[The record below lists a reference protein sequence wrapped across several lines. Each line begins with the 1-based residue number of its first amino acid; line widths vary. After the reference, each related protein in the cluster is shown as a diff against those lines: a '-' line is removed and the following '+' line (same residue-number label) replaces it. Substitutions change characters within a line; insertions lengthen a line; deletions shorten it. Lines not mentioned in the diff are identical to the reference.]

1 MQTLLQD
8 LRYGVRMLLKKPGF
22 TLIAVLTLALGIGA
36 NAAIFSV
43 VNAVLLRPLPF
54 DQPERIVRLWEGNPR
69 RNIEQQL
76 VAPPHLEQWR
86 GQSSSFENIGYWTGN
101 GEFNLVT
108 AEGSEKARCAYVSSD
123 LFSTLR
129 VKPLVGRTFLP
140 EEDKLE
146 GNTAA
151 ILSYEYWQ
159 RRFAADPQVIGRT
172 LTVDTFGRRVYTMV
186 GVMPPGFRFPNQT
199 EIWLPVGWD
208 GIPRQRRGPWLSVIA
223 RLKDGATLTGAQAEL
238 STIQGRIAA
247 QQPQELLS
255 SQVVVI
261 PLLEQTLGRN
271 LRSAL
276 LILWGVVACVLLIA
290 CANVANL
297 LLARAADRQK
307 EIAIRLALGGNR
319 WRMIRQL
326 LTESLLL
333 ALAGGAVGVLLAV
346 WILKLLIA
354 FNADHVPRL
363 SETRLDGW
371 SLAFTLLVACL
382 TGLLFGL
389 APAWQTTK
397 PDMPSLNA
405 ALKDSGKG
413 ATGGTQRNRLRS
425 LLVVTE
431 VALSLMLLVGAGLMI
446 RSFAQMTRVDRGF
459 QPEHLLTAKLDFS
472 ISGFTTWVRPT
483 ETRPQVTLREVMERL
498 KNQPGLQVIAAAGD
512 KAGFQITVEGKQTG
526 IEADHPRT
534 SLQGVS
540 PDYFRAMGISL
551 LQGRSFTESDQLESP
566 GVAVLS
572 ASLAKRCFPNENPIG
587 KRIYKGRLNPGQA
600 GERDRWTN
608 VSYWTEVIGV
618 VADTKSLTLD
628 PQIESNVYVP
638 YWQWPMQ
645 TPTLL
650 ARTTGNPANL
660 PVGLIAAIRSEVSA
674 VNRNLPAPKFQTM
687 NERLA
692 DVVAQPRFQ
701 TLLLSL
707 FGLLALVL
715 VSSGIYG
722 VVSYSVAQRTQELGV
737 RMALGAQPRD
747 VLSLVIRQGMK
758 QVVAGVAIG
767 LAGALTLMR
776 VMKSLLFG
784 VSATDPL
791 TFAGIA
797 LLLMVVALLAC
808 YLPARRAT
816 KVDPMIALRCE

>member
-1 MQTLLQD
+1 MGSFWPD
-8 LRYGVRMLLKKPGF
+8 LRYGARMLLKKPGF

-36 NAAIFSV
+36 NVAIFSV
-43 VNAVLLRPLPF
+43 INAVLLRPLPF
-54 DQPERIVRLWEGNPR
+54 DEPERIVRLWESNPR

-76 VAPPHLEQWR
+76 VAPPHLAEWQA
-86 GQSSSFENIGYWTGN
+86 QSSSFEKIAYWTGN

-123 LFSTLR
+123 LFPTLR
-129 VKPLVGRTFLP
+129 VKPLLGRAFLP

-146 GNTAA
+146 GNTSAL
-151 ILSYEYWQ
+151 LSYEYWQ
-159 RRFAADPQVIGRT
+159 RRFAADSQVVGRT
-172 LTVDTFGRRVYTMV
+172 LTVDTFGRRVYTIV

-199 EIWLPVGWD
+199 DIWLPVGWD

-223 RLKDGATLTGAQAEL
+223 RLKGGATLAGAQAEL

-247 QQPQELLS
+247 QQPQEVLS
-255 SQVVVI
+255 SQAVVI

-297 LLARAADRQK
+297 LLARAAERQK
-307 EIAIRLALGGNR
+307 EIAIRLALGGSR

-326 LTESLLL
+326 MTESLLL
-333 ALAGGAVGVLLAV
+333 ALAGGVVGVLLAI
-346 WILKLLIA
+346 WSLKLLIA

-371 SLAFTLLVACL
+371 SLVFTLFVACL

-397 PDMPSLNA
+397 PDLNL

-413 ATGGTQRNRLRS
+413 ATGGAQRNRLRS

-446 RSFAQMTRVDRGF
+446 RSFAEMTRVDRGF

-498 KNQPGLQVIAAAGD
+498 KNQPGVQVVAAAGD

-534 SLQGVS
+534 SLLGVS
-540 PDYFRAMGISL
+540 PDYFRAMGIQM
-551 LQGRSFTESDQLESP
+551 LQGRSFTENDQLESP

-618 VADTKSLTLD
+618 VADTKTLSLD

-650 ARTTGNPANL
+650 ARTTGNPAN
-660 PVGLIAAIRSEVSA
+660 LIAAIRSEVSA

-707 FGLLALVL
+707 FGLLTLVL

-722 VVSYSVAQRTQELGV
+722 VVSYTVVQRTQELGV

-747 VLSLVIRQGMK
+747 VLALVIRQGMK
-758 QVVAGVAIG
+758 QVVVGVAIG
-767 LAGALTLMR
+767 LAGALALMH

-784 VSATDPL
+784 VSTTDPL

-797 LLLMVVALLAC
+797 LLLTLVALLAC